1 MKMRQMMIAAAGLAF
16 ALGQP
21 LFADE
26 MDPAKMSCK
35 DFAAMDADGMMKSTM
50 AMKTAAMEDKMAD
63 PAKVKMSDE
72 EVMKMVTKSC
82 DGKPDM
88 MAMDALHP
96 DM

>member
-1 MKMRQMMIAAAGLAF
+1 MKMRQIMIAAAGLAF

-21 LFADE
+21 LFADD
-26 MDPAKMSCK
+26 MDPAKLSCK
-35 DFAAMDADGMMKSTM
+35 DFAAMDAAGMMKTTT

-63 PAKVKMSDE
+63 PAKLKMSDE
-72 EVMKMVTKSC
+72 EVTKMVMKSC

-88 MAMDALHP
+88 MAMEALHP